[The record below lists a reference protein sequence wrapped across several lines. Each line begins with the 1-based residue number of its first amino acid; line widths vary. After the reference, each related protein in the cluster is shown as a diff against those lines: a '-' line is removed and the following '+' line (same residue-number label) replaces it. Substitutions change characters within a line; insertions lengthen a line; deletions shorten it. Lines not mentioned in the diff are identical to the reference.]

1 MRAVPANIRIGN
13 RIDPRRAELSGLTS
27 GETLLRLSFLS
38 LSHDFSWILIVSP
51 PGGGERPWP
60 QD

>member
-1 MRAVPANIRIGN
+1 MRAVPEGSS
-13 RIDPRRAELSGLTS
+13 IDPTRAELSGLTS
-27 GETLLRLSFLS
+27 GETLLRVSSLS

-51 PGGGERPWP
+51 PGGGGWGVAWL